1 MKNELKRQKIIDTA
15 VTMFRET
22 HNVKKVSLEDIA
34 QKAGI
39 SPTTIYNHFGTRE
52 ALVSEVVK
60 VLLRQ
65 TLEQSWALIRSDIP
79 FSQKLI
85 GIINLKK
92 DMISQ
97 VNGEI
102 IDKIVSQDKTIS
114 PSIDEVYQNEV
125 RPLWLEMLADGKKQ
139 GYIDT
144 ELNDEALLT
153 YLDVLKAG
161 FAAKQELMKNVATKV
176 DSLMQLTRIL
186 FYGFLKKDIGLF
198 SKEG

>member
-1 MKNELKRQKIIDTA
+1 LFRQ
-15 VTMFRET
+15 T

-34 QKAGI
+34 EKAGI

-60 VLLRQ
+60 ILIRQ
-65 TLEQSWALIRSDIP
+65 TLEQSWALIHSDIP
-79 FSQKLI
+79 FPQKLL

-97 VNGEI
+97 VNSEI
-102 IDKIVSQDKTIS
+102 IDKIVSQDKTLS

-139 GYIDT
+139 GYVDT
-144 ELNDEALLT
+144 ELNDEVLLT
-153 YLDVLKAG
+153 YLDVLKTG
-161 FAAKQELMKNVATKV
+161 FSAKQELMRNIATKV

-198 SKEG
+198 PKER